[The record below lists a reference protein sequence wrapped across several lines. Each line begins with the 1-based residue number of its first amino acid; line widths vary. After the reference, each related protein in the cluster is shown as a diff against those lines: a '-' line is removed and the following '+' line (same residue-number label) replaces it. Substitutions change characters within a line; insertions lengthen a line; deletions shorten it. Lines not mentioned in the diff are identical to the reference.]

1 MEELFPKLENL
12 LSNAV
17 EIKEN
22 KNLLLIELKVKE
34 KNLIPGDLG
43 SPNEVE
49 EMIRIFGGVKDE
61 IQMKVDVDKK
71 INTFSLKFENEEDYE
86 AISTVMKNIWQ
97 RASELLIKAFNTE
110 PGKIEAFRELGDFD
124 EKY

>member
-1 MEELFPKLENL
+1 MEDLFPKLENSL
-12 LSNAV
+12 RNAV

-22 KNLLLIELKVKE
+22 KNSLLIELKVKE
-34 KNLIPGDLG
+34 KDLIPGDLG

-61 IQMKVDVDKK
+61 IQMKVDVDKTT
-71 INTFSLKFENEEDYE
+71 NTFSLKFENEEDYE
-86 AISTVMKNIWQ
+86 AVSTVMKNIWQ
-97 RASELLIKAFNTE
+97 RASELLIKAYSAE
-110 PGKIEAFRELGDFD
+110 PGNIGVFRELGDFD